1 MGGVGRGARGGW
13 GGVEIVR
20 PSYLLVAPTPPTPL
34 NPTTRPPVWP
44 AVAPEP
50 EKGQDPEEVAK
61 PEITI
66 LVSPSTMVGEVK
78 ESLLLQQEGLV

>member
-1 MGGVGRGARGGW
+1 M
-13 GGVEIVR
+13 
-20 PSYLLVAPTPPTPL
+20 
-34 NPTTRPPVWP
+34 
-44 AVAPEP
+44 APEP